1 MKMTLPDN
9 WGQQF
14 GKICSLL
21 VHMLNNP
28 TKEDREFVLHM
39 LDKENDISNEFKEL
53 ILSNVKQI
61 EPDTFKKDDDSR
73 FEYSLNESIKNEF
86 NRFIK

>member
-1 MKMTLPDN
+1 MTLPNN

-28 TKEDREFVLHM
+28 TKEDREFVLDM
-39 LDKENDISNEFKEL
+39 LNKQDDISSEFKEL

-61 EPDTFKKDDDSR
+61 EPDMFKKDDDPR
-73 FEYSLNESIKNEF
+73 FEYSLNESIKKEF
-86 NRFIK
+86 DRFIK